1 MLDYRQ
7 TPSGYEV
14 RQYLRPPGVYLDHWA
29 FRRFSQ
35 DLELRR
41 ALADA
46 LADRDGTLVIGRLNL
61 LEFTRVQDAAQV
73 QAAEEFVQAVLPRV
87 FFLDVQI
94 MDVIKRENAS
104 RSFSACG
111 DPQMFEYFGRPLLDD
126 FQRWRAMKLFE
137 ILNGKAEEY
146 RQGFATIERS
156 VLDQLLEYSRL
167 EPRELRSLT
176 EANGRPRATLGLA
189 RGLTDQI
196 FRDKSRPLE
205 LGDASD
211 MMHAVVPCA
220 YCDFVLLDAEWRD
233 YVERVRPRLA
243 KKQHVAAVYS
253 GRGDGV
259 ERFLEALRAYPKD
272 ANEVVPWPETAHG
285 LAIAQAASSSSALPS
300 R

>member
-7 TPSGYEV
+7 TPSGYHV

-35 DLELRR
+35 NLGLRQ

-61 LEFTRVQDAAQV
+61 LEFTRVQDPAHL
-73 QAAEEFVQAVLPRV
+73 QAAEELVQAVLPRV

-94 MDVIKRENAS
+94 MDVVNRENAG
-104 RSFSACG
+104 RGFGACG

-137 ILNGKAEEY
+137 ILNSKREEY
-146 RQGFATIERS
+146 RNGFDTIERG
-156 VLDQLLEYSRL
+156 VLAQLFEYSRL
-167 EPRELRSLT
+167 EARELRALE

-196 FRDKSRPLE
+196 FRDKRRTPEPS
-205 LGDASD
+205 DASD

-220 YCDFVLLDAEWRD
+220 YCDFVLLDSEWRD

-243 KKQHVAAVYS
+243 REQHVAAVYS
-253 GRGDGV
+253 GRGDGL
-259 ERFLEALRAYPKD
+259 ERFLGALRAHPKD
-272 ANEVVPWPETAHG
+272 THEMVPWPE
-285 LAIAQAASSSSALPS
+285 
-300 R
+300 

>member
-7 TPSGYEV
+7 TPSGYDV

-35 DLELRR
+35 DLGLRR
-41 ALADA
+41 ALVDA

-94 MDVIKRENAS
+94 MDVVNRENAGA
-104 RSFSACG
+104 SFGACG
-111 DPQMFEYFGRPLLDD
+111 DLQMFEYFGRPLLDD
-126 FQRWRAMKLFE
+126 FHRWRALKLFE
-137 ILNGKAEEY
+137 ILNGKSEEY
-146 RQGFATIERS
+146 RKGFKTIECS
-156 VLDQLLEYSRL
+156 VLAQLLEYSRL
-167 EPRELRSLT
+167 EPQELRSLK
-176 EANGRPRATLGLA
+176 EANGRLRATLGLA

-196 FRDKSRPLE
+196 FRDRRRTLE

-220 YCDFVLLDAEWRD
+220 YCDFVLLDSEWRD

-243 KKQHVAAVYS
+243 KEQHVAAVYS
-253 GRGDGV
+253 GRGDGL
-259 ERFLEALRAYPKD
+259 ERFLGALRAHPKY
-272 ANEVVPWPETAHG
+272 AREVVPWP
-285 LAIAQAASSSSALPS
+285 
-300 R
+300 